1 MLSKDCYGCINIHK
15 CRQRFLQ
22 VKKGEFVYCPDGDRH
37 LVDVNEDWLVTKW
50 VKQIQLKK

>member
-37 LVDVNEDWLVTKW
+37 LVDVNEDWLVTK
-50 VKQIQLKK
+50 